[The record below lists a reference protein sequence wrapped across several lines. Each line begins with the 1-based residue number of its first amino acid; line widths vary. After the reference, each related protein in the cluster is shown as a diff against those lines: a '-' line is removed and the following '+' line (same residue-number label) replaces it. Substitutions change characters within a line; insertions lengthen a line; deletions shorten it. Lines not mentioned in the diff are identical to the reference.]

1 MLSIILVKKH
11 HCGGSSHVSWAPV
24 RQNDL
29 FAEDLPVARFLRQQC
44 TDHHISFIHWCNCS
58 FLNHVWLGIDLLI
71 ALLFALSLCSHY
83 TCFWYFP
90 CLSNLVFLV
99 CYKNGTCNYTC

>member
-29 FAEDLPVARFLRQQC
+29 FAEGPPVARFLRQQC
-44 TDHHISFIHWCNCS
+44 TDHHISFIHRCNCS

-71 ALLFALSLCSHY
+71 AFTVRSVSLLSLY
-83 TCFWYFP
+83 LLLV
-90 CLSNLVFLV
+90 LSLPF
-99 CYKNGTCNYTC
+99 